1 MRKTPK
7 QKKEK
12 KTHISV
18 LYRHKNNQI
27 KYRFVHTAKGRHYA
41 TIRTNAKRR
50 GKRETAQY
58 SPIYREHQQ
67 PCRKYTL
74 DRPLHSTLY
83 IYLYSTSGVIFPL
96 PGNCRKK
103 KKKLYLVSRRHNRF
117 PAITAVSELPGRHVR
132 CPVEKAG
139 AFFFSLLSSFSF
151 PLLKPRNARE
161 ERNNKKRMK
170 SSTQVVS
177 GQI

>member
-41 TIRTNAKRR
+41 TIPTNAKRR

-103 KKKLYLVSRRHNRF
+103 KKTVSCF
-117 PAITAVSELPGRHVR
+117 EAA
-132 CPVEKAG
+132 
-139 AFFFSLLSSFSF
+139 
-151 PLLKPRNARE
+151 
-161 ERNNKKRMK
+161 
-170 SSTQVVS
+170 
-177 GQI
+177 